1 MVNEMALMR
10 KNRLLSV
17 LKPISIVLLCISVFT
32 LVWLRSGIVSL
43 EYKISNLEKKKTE
56 LIISR
61 EILIA
66 ERASLLSI
74 ERFKNSA
81 LSGEKFA
88 FPDRVKVVHVKRT
101 ADVEPYRASVVVER
115 R

>member
-1 MVNEMALMR
+1 MALIR

-17 LKPISIVLLCISVFT
+17 LKPISIVLFCISVFT
-32 LVWLRSGIVSL
+32 LVWLRSGIISL

-66 ERASLLSI
+66 ERASLLSM
-74 ERFKNSA
+74 ERFKIIA
-81 LSGEKFA
+81 LDGEKFT
-88 FPDRVKVVHVKRT
+88 FPDRVNVVHVKRT
-101 ADVEPYRASVVVER
+101 VDVEPYKASVVVER

>member
-1 MVNEMALMR
+1 MICR
-10 KNRLLSV
+10 KNKIIEMSKPFSIAMLLLS
-17 LKPISIVLLCISVFT
+17 IFSI
-32 LVWLRSGIVSL
+32 VWLRSGIVSL